1 VKSIYLPGRHCL
13 SSKYCREEILMK
25 GLRAQ
30 KADTIKE
37 GTLIVAVD
45 IGMVSNHACCT
56 TADGRNTKTFKFDN
70 TREGLDRFWSMVLAS
85 KTRFQCS
92 EVIVGYESTGPYG
105 EPLIHY
111 LKQKPVKIVQVNP
124 LHTKR
129 MREINDNSPL
139 KTDRKDP
146 RVIADVIRI
155 GHALSVVVPE
165 GDAAY
170 LRRLNNARERH
181 VRERTAFLN
190 QLQQFVFLIFPEF
203 TRIMK
208 TIDSKTASYI
218 LKKYTT
224 PARIGRA
231 KQEALIKEMRS
242 QSRGKFGAE
251 HAIAL
256 INFAKTTIGIQEGVE
271 GLVMD
276 IQHVL
281 IQLEMVDSLIAELE
295 HEMEITL
302 QRIPYSRKL
311 LSIKGLGIVT
321 VAGLIGEIGD
331 FTKFTTQ
338 SEIAK
343 LAGLD
348 LYEVSSGKRQGQR
361 RISKRGRSLLRKIL
375 YYAAMQTIRKNGIMH
390 DYYQRLI
397 GRGMKSIMALVA
409 VSRKLLRII
418 FAIVRDNSEFIMN
431 YESQK
436 REEIRRAA

>member
-1 VKSIYLPGRHCL
+1 
-13 SSKYCREEILMK
+13 MK
-25 GLRAQ
+25 GLRGE
-30 KADTIKE
+30 KVNVIKE
-37 GTLIVAVD
+37 GTLIVAID
-45 IGMVSNHACCT
+45 IGMASNHGCCVA
-56 TADGRNTKTFKFDN
+56 ADGRSTKIFRFDN
-70 TREGLDRFWSMVLAS
+70 TREGLDTLWNMVLAS
-85 KTRFQCS
+85 KIRFQCN
-92 EVIVGYESTGPYG
+92 EVIIGYESTGPYG

-111 LKQKPVKIVQVNP
+111 LRQKPATIVQVNP

-129 MREINDNSPL
+129 MSEINDNSPL

-181 VRERTAFLN
+181 VRERTALLN

-203 TRIMK
+203 TRIIK
-208 TIDSKTASYI
+208 TIFCKTALYI

-224 PARIGRA
+224 PAKIGSA
-231 KQEALIKEMRS
+231 KIEKLGEEMRRRS
-242 QSRGKFGAE
+242 MGKFGVE
-251 HAIAL
+251 HATAL
-256 INFAKTTIGIQEGVE
+256 INFAKTTIGIQEGLD

-276 IQHVL
+276 IQHALV
-281 IQLEMVDSLIAELE
+281 QLEMVDSLMAELE
-295 HEMEITL
+295 YEMETTL
-302 QRIPYSRKL
+302 QRIPCSRKL

-338 SEIAK
+338 AEIAK

-375 YYAAMQTIRKNGIMH
+375 YYAAMQTIRKNGIMY

-397 GRGMKSIMALVA
+397 GRGMKSMMALVA

-418 FAIVRDNSEFIMN
+418 FAIVRDDTEFN
-431 YESQK
+431 LNHETPR
-436 REEIRRAA
+436 REEMRRAA

>member
-1 VKSIYLPGRHCL
+1 
-13 SSKYCREEILMK
+13 MK
-25 GLRAQ
+25 GLRTK

-37 GTLIVAVD
+37 GTLIVAID
-45 IGMVSNHACCT
+45 IGMANNHGCCT
-56 TADGRNTKTFKFDN
+56 TADGRSTKTFRFDN
-70 TREGLDRFWSMVLAS
+70 TREGLDTLWNMVLAS
-85 KTRFQCS
+85 KTRYQCN
-92 EVIVGYESTGPYG
+92 EVIIGYESTGPYG

-111 LKQKPVKIVQVNP
+111 LRQKPATIVQVNP

-165 GDAAY
+165 GDSAY

-181 VRERTAFLN
+181 TRERTALLN

-203 TRIMK
+203 TRIIK
-208 TIDSKTASYI
+208 TIFCKTALHI
-218 LKKYTT
+218 LQKYTT
-224 PARIGRA
+224 PAKIGSVRVEELA
-231 KQEALIKEMRS
+231 AEMRRRS
-242 QSRGKFGAE
+242 MGKFGVE
-251 HAIAL
+251 HATAL
-256 INFAKTTIGIQEGVE
+256 INFAKTTIGIQEGLD

-276 IQHVL
+276 IKHAL
-281 IQLEMVDSLIAELE
+281 IQLEMVDSLMAELE
-295 HEMEITL
+295 HEMDTTL

-397 GRGMKSIMALVA
+397 GRGMKSMMALVA

-418 FAIVRDNSEFIMN
+418 FAIVRDDTEFVLNHEFQRKEKMR
-431 YESQK
+431 K
-436 REEIRRAA
+436 AA

>member
-1 VKSIYLPGRHCL
+1 
-13 SSKYCREEILMK
+13 MK
-25 GLRAQ
+25 GVRT
-30 KADTIKE
+30 KKVNTIKE

-45 IGMVSNHACCT
+45 IGMVSNHGCCVA
-56 TADGRNTKTFKFDN
+56 ADGRSTKTFRFDN
-70 TREGLDRFWSMVLAS
+70 TREGLDTLWNMVLAS
-85 KTRFQCS
+85 KTRFQCT

-111 LKQKPVKIVQVNP
+111 LRQQPVTIVQVNP

-181 VRERTAFLN
+181 VRERTALLN

-203 TRIMK
+203 TRVIK
-208 TIDSKTASYI
+208 TIFCKTALHI

-224 PARIGRA
+224 PAKVCSVKIEKLG
-231 KQEALIKEMRS
+231 EEMRRRS
-242 QSRGKFGAE
+242 MGKFGAE
-251 HAIAL
+251 HATAL
-256 INFAKTTIGIQEGVE
+256 INFAKTTIGIQEGVD

-276 IQHVL
+276 IQHALV
-281 IQLEMVDSLIAELE
+281 QLEMVDRLMAELE
-295 HEMEITL
+295 HEMETTL

-331 FTKFTTQ
+331 FSKFTTQ
-338 SEIAK
+338 PEIAK

-348 LYEVSSGKRQGQR
+348 LYEVSSGKRRGQR

-397 GRGMKSIMALVA
+397 GRGMKSMKALVA

-418 FAIVRDNSEFIMN
+418 FAIVRDDTEFILN
-431 YESQK
+431 HESQRK
-436 REEIRRAA
+436 EEMRRAA

>member
-1 VKSIYLPGRHCL
+1 MER
-13 SSKYCREEILMK
+13 
-25 GLRAQ
+25 LRAK
-30 KADTIKE
+30 KATTIKE
-37 GTLIVAVD
+37 STLIVAVD
-45 IGMVSNHACCT
+45 IGMLSNHGCCT
-56 TADGRNTKTFKFDN
+56 TADGRSTKTFMFDN
-70 TREGLDRFWSMVLAS
+70 TREGLDKLWSMVLAS
-85 KTRFQCS
+85 KSRFQCN

-105 EPLIHY
+105 EPLMYY

-129 MREINDNSPL
+129 MSEINDNSPL

-170 LRRLNNARERH
+170 LRRINNARERH
-181 VRERTAFLN
+181 IKERTALIN
-190 QLQQFVFLIFPEF
+190 QLRQFVFLIFPEF
-203 TRIMK
+203 TRVIK
-208 TIDSKTASYI
+208 TIYCKTALYI

-224 PARIGRA
+224 PARIGQVQEEKLGEEIR
-231 KQEALIKEMRS
+231 KQSMGQLGI
-242 QSRGKFGAE
+242 E
-251 HAIAL
+251 HATAL
-256 INFAKTTIGIQEGVE
+256 INFAKTTIGIQEGMG
-271 GLVMD
+271 GLIID

-281 IQLEMVDSLIAELE
+281 IQLEMVERLIAELE
-295 HEMEITL
+295 HEMEVTL
-302 QRIPYSRKL
+302 QRIPYSGKL

-375 YYAAMQTIRKNGIMH
+375 YYAAVQTIRRNGIMH

-397 GRGMKSIMALVA
+397 GRGMKRVMALVA
-409 VSRKLLRII
+409 ISRKLLRII
-418 FAIVRDNSEFIMN
+418 FAMVRDGSEFILN
-431 YESQK
+431 YELQNK
-436 REEIRRAA
+436 EEIRKAA

>member
-1 VKSIYLPGRHCL
+1 
-13 SSKYCREEILMK
+13 MK
-25 GLRAQ
+25 GLRT
-30 KADTIKE
+30 KRVNMIKE
-37 GTLIVAVD
+37 GTLIVAID
-45 IGMVSNHACCT
+45 IGMVSNHGCCVA
-56 TADGRNTKTFKFDN
+56 ADGRSTKTFKFDN
-70 TREGLDRFWSMVLAS
+70 TREGLDRLWNMVLAS
-85 KTRFQCS
+85 KTRFQCN

-111 LKQKPVKIVQVNP
+111 LKKKPATIVQVNP

-155 GHALSVVVPE
+155 GHALSVLVPE

-170 LRRLNNARERH
+170 LRRINNARERH
-181 VRERTAFLN
+181 VRERTALLN

-203 TRIMK
+203 TRIIK
-208 TIDSKTASYI
+208 TIFCKTALHI

-224 PARIGRA
+224 PAKICGVKIEKLA
-231 KQEALIKEMRS
+231 EEMWRR
-242 QSRGKFGAE
+242 SRGKFGVK
-251 HAIAL
+251 HATAL
-256 INFAKTTIGIQEGVE
+256 INYAKTTIGIQEGVN

-276 IQHVL
+276 IQHALV
-281 IQLEMVDSLIAELE
+281 QLEMVDSLIAELE
-295 HEMEITL
+295 HEMETTL

-311 LSIKGLGIVT
+311 LAIKGLGIVT

-348 LYEVSSGKRQGQR
+348 LYEVSSGKKQGQR

-375 YYAAMQTIRKNGIMH
+375 YYAAIQTIRENGIMH

-397 GRGMKSIMALVA
+397 GRGMKSMMALVA

-418 FAIVRDNSEFIMN
+418 FAIVRDDSEFVMN
-431 YESQK
+431 HEAQRK
-436 REEIRRAA
+436 EEMRRAA